1 MESAVL
7 VPLLSLLVLKLG
19 YADHDENLHTASPV
33 SAEQLPDGPVR
44 AEVPDLNQNHSI
56 PAWKISDTHSNSSSS
71 LSNNATVEIK
81 NSSGSLQPAYYNVT
95 DVGTAN
101 VSDGHKSSTIPSPLK
116 PNTTLPPTPGVIH
129 TTTDPTGNTTLPTN
143 DSDVS
148 NHTAALDL
156 VSVTTS
162 KQHTQPET
170 ASTPTTTQPKVSST
184 SSGSSLSASSPSGRH
199 PEASSTAPLKPTA
212 QSDTSTQTK
221 AHTGRPAQLNVGGD
235 TVTTNKTPS
244 LDPLLAG
251 LVSAF
256 ILTAIII
263 ASLLFFKLRRRD
275 SRPEFRRLQDLP
287 MDDMMEDTPLSMY
300 SY

>member
-1 MESAVL
+1 MELTVL

-33 SAEQLPDGPVR
+33 SAEQVPVGPAG

-56 PAWKISDTHSNSSSS
+56 QAWNISDTNTNSSSS
-71 LSNNATVEIK
+71 LSNNARVEIK
-81 NSSGSLQPAYYNVT
+81 NSSESLQPADYNVT
-95 DVGTAN
+95 DVGTTN
-101 VSDGHKSSTIPSPLK
+101 VSDTHKSPTIPSPLR
-116 PNTTLPPTPGVIH
+116 PNTTLLPTPGVIH
-129 TTTDPTGNTTLPTN
+129 TTTAPTVNTTLPTN
-143 DSDVS
+143 DSDIS
-148 NHTAALDL
+148 NHSAALDL

-162 KQHTQPET
+162 KQPTQTET
-170 ASTPTTTQPKVSST
+170 ASTPTTTEPKVSST
-184 SSGSSLSASSPSGRH
+184 SSGSSLSTSSP
-199 PEASSTAPLKPTA
+199 SSTAPLKPTA

-235 TVTTNKTPS
+235 TVTTNKTPT